1 MPLHHKDAIA
11 EVRRLGPRPRRPRL
25 TRSFRLQVM
34 LLVGVLLATML
45 LTQGAYLNHRKAEI
59 IADQMGERALAVA
72 TSVAAIPELVAA
84 FADEDPAATI
94 QPIAER
100 IRRQTGARYVWW
112 AMPTASATPIRFPSA
127 SACPWSAATTT
138 APCCT
143 GSPTSPRP
151 WARWARRCEARRRWS
166 TPRAGSSAS
175 SRWVSCSTGS
185 PWTWA
190 AIPASAG
197 GWWRR

>member
-34 LLVGVLLATML
+34 LLVGVLLAAML

-72 TSVAAIPELVAA
+72 KSVAAIPELVAA
-84 FADEDPAATI
+84 FADQDPAATI

-100 IRRQTGARYVWW
+100 IRRQTGARYVVVGN
-112 AMPTASATPIRFPSA
+112 ADGIRYSHPL
-127 SACPWSAATTT
+127 PERLGL
-138 APCCT
+138 PMV
-143 GSPTSPRP
+143 GGDND
-151 WARWARRCEARRRWS
+151 
-166 TPRAGSSAS
+166 RALLHGE
-175 SRWVSCSTGS
+175 
-185 PWTWA
+185 
-190 AIPASAG
+190 
-197 GWWRR
+197 